1 MGDRAMVRFRDSNNV
16 SPAVYLH
23 WSGSEVPVLVAD
35 TAGIMRSRPNDAEYA
50 CARFVF
56 VCCNANGG
64 WDDNHSVGVTDRFDA
79 HGDAGIFEVDVQS
92 WPWKLKHMAM
102 SGYAPDMGQLSAEQ
116 SEALVLEVV
125 DVL

>member
-1 MGDRAMVRFRDSNNV
+1 MVRFRNSYQV

-35 TAGIMRSRPNDAEYA
+35 TARIMRTRLNDAEYA

-56 VCCNANGG
+56 VCCDANGG
-64 WDDNHSVGVTDRFDA
+64 WNDNVSVGVTHHFES
-79 HGDAGIFEVDVQS
+79 HGDAGLFEVDVRS

-102 SGYAPDMGQLSAEQ
+102 SGYAPNMEQLSAEQ
-116 SEALVLEVV
+116 SEAVVLEVV